1 VTESRSSIVVQLPT
15 GTATV
20 EQTGGAWPVEQ
31 LLGVAARRGAR
42 RPFLLV
48 SKVLG
53 KHLPV
58 TPTGMAAS
66 HEALAAQLSIDLP
79 GPVLFVGMG
88 ETATGLGWGIYEAW
102 SERASR
108 GDRLYVHSTR
118 YLASGLRTIAF
129 EEAHSHAPGQ
139 AVCVPRD
146 PALASAFRAARTLV
160 VVDDELTSG
169 KTAAAL
175 ASALRAEGLPLERTV
190 AIALVGAYPDEAT
203 REGGALFG
211 WTVASLARIHV
222 HFEFSGSDVPA
233 TPLNQRTE
241 PLTEGVGSRRWG
253 REGATMA
260 PPVPEAL
267 VDALVSRLHREERVV
282 VLGAGECMH
291 PAFALGRALEARGF
305 AVFLQSTTRSPIA
318 LGGAIGRSLDC
329 DDGLGSGVPF
339 YLHNPPSDDARVLV
353 LHEPG
358 AGRAAEALA
367 QRLGGEAV
375 EVWGA

>member
-1 VTESRSSIVVQLPT
+1 MIVAQLPT
-15 GTATV
+15 GTATIAQV
-20 EQTGGAWPVEQ
+20 GGEWPVEQ

-58 TPTGMAAS
+58 TPQRMAAS
-66 HEALAAQLSIDLP
+66 HEALAAQLPIDLP

-88 ETATGLGWGIYEAW
+88 ETATGLGWGTYEAW
-102 SERASR
+102 SARASR
-108 GDRLYVHSTR
+108 DDRLYVHSTR
-118 YLASGLRTIAF
+118 HLAAGVRAIAF

-175 ASALRAEGLPLERTV
+175 AGALRAEGLPIERTV

-203 REGGALFG
+203 REGGALAG
-211 WTVASLARIHV
+211 WDVASLARVRV
-222 HFEFSGSDVPA
+222 HFEFSGSDAPA
-233 TPLNQRTE
+233 SPLDQRTE
-241 PLTEGVGSRRWG
+241 PLADGMGSRNWG
-253 REGATMA
+253 REGSTSA

-267 VDALVSRLHREERVV
+267 ADELASRLRGAHRVV

-291 PAFALGRALEARGF
+291 PAFVLGRSLVARGHS
-305 AVFLQSTTRSPIA
+305 VFLQSTTRSPIA
-318 LGGAIGRSLDC
+318 LGGAIGSSLDC

-339 YLHNPPSDDARVLV
+339 YLHNPPGEEARVVV

-358 AGRAAEALA
+358 AGGAAEALA
-367 QRLGGEAV
+367 QKLGGVVV